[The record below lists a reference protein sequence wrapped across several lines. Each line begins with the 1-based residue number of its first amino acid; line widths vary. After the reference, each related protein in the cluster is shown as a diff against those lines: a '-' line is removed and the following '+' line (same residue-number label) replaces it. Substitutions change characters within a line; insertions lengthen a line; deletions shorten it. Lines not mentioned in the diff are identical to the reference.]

1 MSSVVFV
8 NYLQRLKSEFFGLM
22 DIASVCVSHF
32 ITISRI
38 NMNVKQRKPV
48 NFSMFNS
55 RSDEG
60 LNRPKREE
68 TTFDEYLKSSLR
80 QPATTVG

>member
-1 MSSVVFV
+1 
-8 NYLQRLKSEFFGLM
+8 
-22 DIASVCVSHF
+22 
-32 ITISRI
+32 
-38 NMNVKQRKPV
+38 MNVKQRKPV